1 MKSHSY
7 GKLVAKIDNKSNSTA
22 GAVEVEANLYK
33 QDNDHLHC
41 RQERAAETLTCCEMQ
56 RIAFITLEH
65 ALVTLQCAIADV
77 GKLASGYRATLST
90 AVLAPVT
97 LVRAFTN
104 IIQVTNFEM

>member
-1 MKSHSY
+1 MHF
-7 GKLVAKIDNKSNSTA
+7 
-22 GAVEVEANLYK
+22 
-33 QDNDHLHC
+33 
-41 RQERAAETLTCCEMQ
+41 RRERAAETLTCGEMQ
-56 RIAFITLEH
+56 SIAFIILEL
-65 ALVTLQCAIADV
+65 ALVTLQLAFADV

>member
-1 MKSHSY
+1 MNSHSN
-7 GKLVAKIDNKSNSTA
+7 GTLVAKIDNKSNSTA
-22 GAVEVEANLYK
+22 GAVEVEANLQE
-33 QDNDHLHC
+33 QDSDHLHFI
-41 RQERAAETLTCCEMQ
+41 REWAAETLTCGEMQ
-56 RIAFITLEH
+56 RIAFITLEL
-65 ALVTLQCAIADV
+65 ARVTLQLAFAYV